1 MEDIDRDQSEYLKNL
16 RIAAGL
22 DHAQLAAMSNL
33 SAGQLRQL
41 EDGGESLFYSP
52 QIKSQSLR
60 RVIRLLENP
69 VPAAPSPSKVYVE
82 ESAPRSGGN
91 VIEDIIRLSE
101 TNLKGSFL
109 SSSARHP
116 DRSGLIFS
124 FIVLLAL
131 VLAAFSWWKSTQQT
145 TVKVFTEWIDPLPIN
160 QAQSASSTETV
171 TPISAMST
179 STQEV
184 AVVQKP
190 VAPLTENSEVK
201 QTSPSVVTAAKPA
214 EPNPAITAK
223 SAQSSTETASLA
235 KTTPI
240 ASLSSSESSANEKSQ
255 VSKSEKN
262 DCTSINSEALNAKPY
277 SAIKPGNY
285 IYVIA
290 SKPAQLC
297 VDDGLKKRTVV
308 NLEPGIGRSI
318 HGAAP
323 WTVSSNSLS
332 TIQIYFQ
339 GSKVNLPSETANRI
353 YLKEQSQTP

>member
-1 MEDIDRDQSEYLKNL
+1 MEDIDRDQSEHLKNL
-16 RIAAGL
+16 RLAAGL
-22 DHAQLAAMSNL
+22 DYAQLAVMSNL

-41 EDGGESLFYSP
+41 EDGGDSLFYSL

-69 VPAAPSPSKVYVE
+69 TTSVNPSKVYAE
-82 ESAPRSGGN
+82 ETAPRTGGN

-101 TNLKGSFL
+101 TNHKGSFL
-109 SSSARHP
+109 STSARQP

-124 FIVLLAL
+124 LIVLLAI
-131 VLAAFSWWKSTQQT
+131 VLAAFSWWKSSQQT

-171 TPISAMST
+171 TPISATST

-190 VAPLTENSEVK
+190 EAPLTENIQVK
-201 QTSPSVVTAAKPA
+201 SVTPTVTAAAKPT
-214 EPNPAITAK
+214 EPNPANTFKSVQSSKETVATAK
-223 SAQSSTETASLA
+223 S
-235 KTTPI
+235 TPI
-240 ASLSSSESSANEKSQ
+240 ASLNGSDSSANEKSL
-255 VSKSEKN
+255 VSKSDKN
-262 DCTSINSEALNAKPY
+262 DCTSINSEALNAKTY
-277 SAIKPGNY
+277 LATKPGNY
-285 IYVIA
+285 IYLVA
-290 SKPAQLC
+290 TKPVQLC

-323 WTVSSNSLS
+323 WTVSSNNLS
-332 TIQIYFQ
+332 TVQIYFQ
-339 GSKVNLPSETANRI
+339 GSKVNLPSETATRI

>member
-1 MEDIDRDQSEYLKNL
+1 MEDIDRDQSEHLKNL
-16 RIAAGL
+16 RLAAGL
-22 DHAQLAAMSNL
+22 DHAQLAALSNL

-41 EDGGESLFYSP
+41 EEGGDNLFYSP

-69 VPAAPSPSKVYVE
+69 APSGNPSKVYVE

-101 TNLKGSFL
+101 TNHKGSFL
-109 SSSARHP
+109 STSARQP

-131 VLAAFSWWKSTQQT
+131 VLAVFSWWKSTQQT
-145 TVKVFTEWIDPLPIN
+145 PVKVFTEWIDPLPIN
-160 QAQSASSTETV
+160 QVPSASSTESV
-171 TPISAMST
+171 TPLSATNT

-184 AVVQKP
+184 AVVQSP
-190 VAPLTENSEVK
+190 VAPLTANAEIKSATPPVVAGVK
-201 QTSPSVVTAAKPA
+201 PT
-214 EPNPAITAK
+214 EPNPANTAK
-223 SAQSSTETASLA
+223 SVQASTETAAIA
-235 KTTPI
+235 KSTPI
-240 ASLSSSESSANEKSQ
+240 ASLNGADLSANEKSQ
-255 VSKSEKN
+255 VSKSDNN
-262 DCTSINSEALNAKPY
+262 DCTSINSEALSAKSY
-277 SAIKPGNY
+277 SATKPGNY
-285 IYVIA
+285 IYVVA
-290 SKPAQLC
+290 TKPVQLC

-332 TIQIYFQ
+332 TVQIYFQ